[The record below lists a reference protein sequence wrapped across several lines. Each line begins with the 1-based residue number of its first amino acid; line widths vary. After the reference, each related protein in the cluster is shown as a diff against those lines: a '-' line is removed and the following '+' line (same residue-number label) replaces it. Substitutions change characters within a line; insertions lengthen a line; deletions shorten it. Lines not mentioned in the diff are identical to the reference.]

1 MKHFLKIAEGI
12 DVISSMVTLANNPDL
27 WNENTLRT
35 AHPGTAH
42 AEVSDIWLMF
52 NDPTGEV
59 VDDKLVQPFRGWH
72 LLKPLRQLVLSLMA
86 RVDGVHLGRVIV
98 TCLPPGKQ
106 ITPHV
111 DGGAPA
117 TYYTRY
123 QIALQSSPG
132 ALFHIGDETVNFRPG
147 EIWMIDNTTK
157 HSVTNNSKEDRVVC
171 IVDIRSA

>member
-1 MKHFLKIAEGI
+1 
-12 DVISSMVTLANNPDL
+12 
-27 WNENTLRT
+27 
-35 AHPGTAH
+35 
-42 AEVSDIWLMF
+42 
-52 NDPTGEV
+52 
-59 VDDKLVQPFRGWH
+59 
-72 LLKPLRQLVLSLMA
+72 MA